1 MAIFLM
7 FILLLILV
15 SFALICT
22 GIGIEEAI
30 GAGISCV
37 FNMGPGL
44 GESGGF
50 GCFAH
55 FPDAAKLVLCLA
67 MYLGRLEIAT
77 VIVLFMPSFWKK

>member
-1 MAIFLM
+1 
-7 FILLLILV
+7 
-15 SFALICT
+15 
-22 GIGIEEAI
+22 
-30 GAGISCV
+30 
-37 FNMGPGL
+37 MGPGL